1 MIISKPQTSTLIS
14 FAFFLV
20 LTFSVLTLNIIAIIQ
35 KQAAWYNYLIAGLLV
50 PIGLF
55 VLYKIFIRYKVI
67 SMGNNQIEVRYPV
80 LNRSEKYAVKSVV
93 AWRENSIKTG
103 KQSTYKQLEILFE
116 NKKRIGLGQK
126 EHTEYTRLIQYLQ
139 QKIPGK
145 KTVGS

>member
-1 MIISKPQTSTLIS
+1 VIISKPQTSTLLS

-20 LTFSVLTLNIIAIIQ
+20 LTFSVLTLNLIAIIQ
-35 KQAAWYNYLIAGLLV
+35 KHAAWYNYLIAGLLV

-55 VLYKIFIRYKVI
+55 VLYKIFFRYKVI

-80 LNRSEKYAVKSVV
+80 LNRSEKYSVKSVV
-93 AWRENSIKTG
+93 AWRENIIKTG

-116 NKKRIGLGQK
+116 NQKRLGLGQK
-126 EHTEYTRLIQYLQ
+126 EHTEYARLIHYLQ

-145 KTVGS
+145 KTAGS

>member
-1 MIISKPQTSTLIS
+1 VIISKPQTSTLLS
-14 FAFFLV
+14 FAFFLM

-55 VLYKIFIRYKVI
+55 VLFKIFIRYKVI
-67 SMGNNQIEVRYPV
+67 SMGNNQIEVRYPI

-93 AWRENSIKTG
+93 AWRENIIKTG
-103 KQSTYKQLEILFE
+103 KRSTYKQLEILFE
-116 NKKRIGLGQK
+116 NQKRLSLGQK
-126 EHTEYTRLIQYLQ
+126 EHTEYARLIHYLH

-145 KTVGS
+145 KTAGS

>member
-67 SMGNNQIEVRYPV
+67 FMGNNQIEVRYPV

-93 AWRENSIKTG
+93 AWRENIIKTG